1 MLQFFTKKLKIGNLL
16 KLFVLYIIEDK
27 MCVKDFCMNEIS
39 QVSAY
44 SIQNS
49 NLQQKSKVVNFRSG
63 DGITKPNSGDNRD
76 SFVSEYEKQKKK
88 ANRDKNISLGLSVFM
103 ATAFA
108 AIAAVTLHQSGIF
121 GKKVQKAIAKDIT
134 NEKTL
139 KELALGKELQ
149 KQTEEIKLMIDRKDV
164 FREKGLKSMP
174 PIFVYSEPGAG
185 KNAWVYGLAKDT
197 NAKLFEVNVL
207 KFNDMYNGQSENNIL
222 KFIENAAKEAKKN
235 PNQTVIVYFD
245 EIDSVAMK
253 DNSVNST
260 FTNKLHN
267 AFKTGFNELLKI
279 PNVQIIGSSNK
290 ACKEEALTTLL
301 DEAIINRFGKKIF
314 VPLPNSEQLQNC
326 MKTYFEKITNK
337 KYIAQELTEN
347 SENIKKMC
355 DYLSQDGHHLSFR
368 DMEDIISQAVVLSEK
383 EAKGYPIEM
392 KHVKEAVLE
401 KANQLNW
408 PPSEIEAFM
417 KTLV

>member
-1 MLQFFTKKLKIGNLL
+1 MNQGVNLVNLTSPVGTVNLKSSNAVSFRAASNP
-16 KLFVLYIIEDK
+16 KTNDK
-27 MCVKDFCMNEIS
+27 EV
-39 QVSAY
+39 
-44 SIQNS
+44 
-49 NLQQKSKVVNFRSG
+49 
-63 DGITKPNSGDNRD
+63 D
-76 SFVSEYEKQKKK
+76 SFVKDYEKQKKR
-88 ANRDKNISLGLSVFM
+88 AERDKNISLGLSVFM

-108 AIAAVTLHQSGIF
+108 VIAGLALHQSGLF
-121 GKKVQKAIAKDIT
+121 GKKVQKAVAKDISG
-134 NEKTL
+134 EKTL

-149 KQTEEIKLMIDRKDV
+149 KQTDEIKLMIERKDI
-164 FREKGLKSMP
+164 FKEKGLKSMP

-245 EIDSVAMK
+245 EIDSVALK
-253 DNSVNST
+253 DNSVNSN

-326 MKTYFEKITNK
+326 LKENFGKITEK
-337 KYIAQELTEN
+337 KYISPELT
-347 SENIKKMC
+347 SENETVKKMC

-368 DMEDIISQAVVLSEK
+368 DLEDIISQTVVLSEK
-383 EAKGYPIEM
+383 EAKGAQITME
-392 KHVKEAVLE
+392 HLKEAVVD

-408 PPSEIEAFM
+408 PPEEIAAF
-417 KTLV
+417 KAAIA

>member
-1 MLQFFTKKLKIGNLL
+1 MTDG
-16 KLFVLYIIEDK
+16 
-27 MCVKDFCMNEIS
+27 VKAIS
-39 QVSAY
+39 QAISMKNCNNNNVVS
-44 SIQNS
+44 
-49 NLQQKSKVVNFRSG
+49 FRAQ
-63 DGITKPNSGDNRD
+63 TKPLNEDEQID
-76 SFVSEYEKQKKK
+76 KFIKEQEKAQKRAK
-88 ANRDKNISLGLSVFM
+88 REKNLSLGLSAFM
-103 ATAFA
+103 ALAFA
-108 AIAAVTLHQSGIF
+108 AIAGITIHQSGIF
-121 GKKVQKAIAKDIT
+121 GKKVQKAIAKDLSK
-134 NEKTL
+134 EKPL
-139 KELALGKELQ
+139 KDLALGKELQ
-149 KQTEEIKLMIDRKDV
+149 KQTDEIKLMLERKDI
-164 FREKGLKSMP
+164 FRDKGLNSMP

-222 KFIENAAKEAKKN
+222 KFIENAAKEARNN

-245 EIDSVAMK
+245 EIDSIALK
-253 DNSVNST
+253 DHSVNSN

-290 ACKEEALTTLL
+290 ACKEEAITTLL

-326 MKTYFEKITNK
+326 LKTSFEKITDK
-337 KYIAQELTEN
+337 KYLSSELLGDNAT
-347 SENIKKMC
+347 IKKMC
-355 DYLSQDGHHLSFR
+355 DYLSQEGHHVSFR

-383 EAKGYPIEM
+383 EAKGAPIKIE
-392 KHVKEAVLE
+392 HLKEAVID

-408 PPSEIEAFM
+408 APEEIEAF
-417 KTLV
+417 KATLT

>member
-1 MLQFFTKKLKIGNLL
+1 ML
-16 KLFVLYIIEDK
+16 
-27 MCVKDFCMNEIS
+27 
-39 QVSAY
+39 
-44 SIQNS
+44 
-49 NLQQKSKVVNFRSG
+49 
-63 DGITKPNSGDNRD
+63 
-76 SFVSEYEKQKKK
+76 
-88 ANRDKNISLGLSVFM
+88 
-103 ATAFA
+103 
-108 AIAAVTLHQSGIF
+108 
-121 GKKVQKAIAKDIT
+121 
-134 NEKTL
+134 
-139 KELALGKELQ
+139 
-149 KQTEEIKLMIDRKDV
+149 DRKDI
-164 FREKGLKSMP
+164 FREKGLNSMP

-222 KFIENAAKEAKKN
+222 KFIENAAKEARSN

-245 EIDSVAMK
+245 EIDSIAMK
-253 DNSVNST
+253 DNSVNGN

-290 ACKEEALTTLL
+290 ACKEESLTKLL

-326 MKTYFEKITNK
+326 MKNAFEKISNK
-337 KYIAQELTEN
+337 NYIDDSLLKDNETV
-347 SENIKKMC
+347 KKMC
-355 DYLSQDGHHLSFR
+355 DYLSQDGHHISFR

-383 EAKGYPIEM
+383 ETKGAPIKLE
-392 KHVKEAVLE
+392 HIKEAVIE

-408 PPSEIEAFM
+408 QPSEIEAF
-417 KTLV
+417 KNSLV

>member
-1 MLQFFTKKLKIGNLL
+1 
-16 KLFVLYIIEDK
+16 
-27 MCVKDFCMNEIS
+27 MNEIS
-39 QVSAY
+39 T
-44 SIQNS
+44 IQNYPVS
-49 NLQQKSKVVNFRSG
+49 TNKVQKNNILNFKAVA
-63 DGITKPNSGDNRD
+63 KPENEQVDT
-76 SFVSEYEKQKKK
+76 FVKDYEKQKKK
-88 ANRDKNISLGLSVFM
+88 ANREKNLSMALSIFIATVFGVM
-103 ATAFA
+103 GY
-108 AIAAVTLHQSGIF
+108 VTLKQSGMF
-121 GKKVQKAIAKDIT
+121 GKKVQKAIAKDIS
-134 NEKTL
+134 NEKSL
-139 KELALGKELQ
+139 KDLALGKELQ
-149 KQTEEIKLMIDRKDV
+149 KQTDEIKLMLERKDI
-164 FREKGLKSMP
+164 FKEKGLKSMP

-207 KFNDMYNGQSENNIL
+207 KFNDMYYGQSENNIL

-245 EIDSVAMK
+245 EIDSVALK
-253 DNSVNST
+253 DQGLNSAM
-260 FTNKLHN
+260 TNKLHN

-326 MKTYFEKITNK
+326 LKTNFEKITDK
-337 KYIAQELTEN
+337 KYISSELLGEN
-347 SENIKKMC
+347 ENIKKMC
-355 DYLSQDGHHLSFR
+355 DYLSQDGHHVSFR

-383 EAKGYPIEM
+383 EAKGAPIKME
-392 KHVKEAVLE
+392 HIKEAVID

-408 PPSEIEAFM
+408 APSEIEAF
-417 KTLV
+417 KATLA